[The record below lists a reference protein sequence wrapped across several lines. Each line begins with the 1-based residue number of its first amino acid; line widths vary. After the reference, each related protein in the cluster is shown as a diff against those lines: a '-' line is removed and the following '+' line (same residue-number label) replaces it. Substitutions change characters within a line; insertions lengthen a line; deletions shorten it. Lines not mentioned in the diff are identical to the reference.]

1 MHSCFHITGAC
12 IQKHY
17 YPSLRSCVIQN
28 NNLKIAWQNKL
39 HTTVLT
45 QFLCSLTGLV
55 PMTSTFFSLT
65 YFPHHPQ
72 PLLVVGPATSNKD
85 GDLVLLQRTLVVFD
99 GPHNALREETGRS
112 ATWITDGGFFKN
124 ICNICKSGSE
134 TEESKMQNLFYM
146 CFKRT
151 KGHLVT
157 LCVFRSASK
166 ECPYMWVSIICIFTH
181 SIVVFY
187 NALLI
192 KKLLFRSYGAELTKG
207 TCIMYVNKYQSWL
220 QWAAECSL

>member
-1 MHSCFHITGAC
+1 MCVHWGLVRDWPVAQSHSNNGRHMGLGTKHMDRNTCGLPCTKTELKILIKNLNLHSCFHITGAC

-17 YPSLRSCVIQN
+17 YPSLQSCVIQN
-28 NNLKIAWQNKL
+28 NNLKIAWQDKL

-99 GPHNALREETGRS
+99 GPHNALREETGR
-112 ATWITDGGFFKN
+112 
-124 ICNICKSGSE
+124 
-134 TEESKMQNLFYM
+134 
-146 CFKRT
+146 
-151 KGHLVT
+151 
-157 LCVFRSASK
+157 
-166 ECPYMWVSIICIFTH
+166 
-181 SIVVFY
+181 
-187 NALLI
+187 
-192 KKLLFRSYGAELTKG
+192 
-207 TCIMYVNKYQSWL
+207 
-220 QWAAECSL
+220 